1 MKPTMNTF
9 TVLSFLALGSCI
21 AVAQDGAPKG
31 EGGGRLAEFLKK
43 ADSDSDGKISKAE
56 FDDFSK
62 RDMGDRFSKM
72 DQNTDGFVDPTEMSQ
87 IAEKMREGMKGR
99 AGGEGGGFR
108 RPGGEG
114 GSEGGFRRPPGDAPA
129 GDKPMPKPEGDKPRP
144 RPEGDRPEGDRPQ
157 GDRPQGDRP
166 QGDRPQGGP
175 GGFNLDEVYGRMD
188 KNTDGSVDKEEYAE
202 YSKQEIESR
211 FTRMDENTDGKVSKE
226 EMKTGMERMR
236 NMMRGGQ
243 GGPGGPPGGQGD
255 GMRRP
260 GGEGGGF
267 RRPGGEGGGEGGG
280 FRRPPAEGDA
290 PKKDPA

>member
-43 ADSDSDGKISKAE
+43 ADGDSDGKISKAE
-56 FDDFSK
+56 FDEFSK

-72 DQNTDGFVDPTEMSQ
+72 DQNADGFVDPTEMSQ

-108 RPGGEG
+108 RPGSEG

-129 GDKPMPKPEGDKPRP
+129 GDKAMPKPEGDKPMP
-144 RPEGDRPEGDRPQ
+144 RPEGERPPGDRPQ
-157 GDRPQGDRP
+157 GGP
-166 QGDRPQGGP
+166 GGP

-211 FTRMDENTDGKVSKE
+211 FTRMDENTDSKVSKE
-226 EMKTGMERMR
+226 EMKTAMERMR

-243 GGPGGPPGGQGD
+243 GGPGGPSGGQGGPG

-260 GGEGGGF
+260 GGEGGEGGGF
-267 RRPGGEGGGEGGG
+267 RRPGGEGGGGEGGG
-280 FRRPPAEGDA
+280 FRRPPTEGDA

>member
-1 MKPTMNTF
+1 MNTF

-21 AVAQDGAPKG
+21 AVAQDGAPRG
-31 EGGGRLAEFLKK
+31 DGGGRLAEFLKK
-43 ADSDSDGKISKAE
+43 ADTDSDGKISKAE
-56 FDDFSK
+56 FDEFSK

-72 DQNTDGFVDPTEMSQ
+72 DQNADGFVDPTEMSQ

-108 RPGGEG
+108 RP
-114 GSEGGFRRPPGDAPA
+114 PADAPER
-129 GDKPMPKPEGDKPRP
+129 GKSMPKPEGDRP
-144 RPEGDRPEGDRPQ
+144 MPRPEGDRPQ
-157 GDRPQGDRP
+157 GDRPP
-166 QGDRPQGGP
+166 GDRPQGGP
-175 GGFNLDEVYGRMD
+175 PGGPSGFNLDDVYGRMD
-188 KNTDGSVDKEEYAE
+188 KNADGSVDKEEYTE

-226 EMKTGMERMR
+226 EMKTAMERMR

-243 GGPGGPPGGQGD
+243 GGPGGPPGGQGGPG

-260 GGEGGGF
+260 SGEGGEGF
-267 RRPGGEGGGEGGG
+267 RRPGGGGEGGG

-290 PKKDPA
+290 AKKDPA

>member
-1 MKPTMNTF
+1 MNTF

-144 RPEGDRPEGDRPQ
+144 RPEGDRP
-157 GDRPQGDRP
+157 
-166 QGDRPQGGP
+166 QGGP

-226 EMKTGMERMR
+226 EMKTAMERMR

>member
-1 MKPTMNTF
+1 MNTF

-21 AVAQDGAPKG
+21 AVAQDGAPRG

-72 DQNTDGFVDPTEMSQ
+72 DQNADGFVDPTEMSQ

-99 AGGEGGGFR
+99 AGGE
-108 RPGGEG
+108 
-114 GSEGGFRRPPGDAPA
+114 SGGFRRPPGDAPER
-129 GDKPMPKPEGDKPRP
+129 GKPMPKPEGDKPRP
-144 RPEGDRPEGDRPQ
+144 RPEGDRPEGDRPE

-166 QGDRPQGGP
+166 QGDRPHGGP

-188 KNTDGSVDKEEYAE
+188 KNTDGSVDKEEYTE

-226 EMKTGMERMR
+226 EMKTAMERMR

-243 GGPGGPPGGQGD
+243 GGPGGPSGGQGGPG

-260 GGEGGGF
+260 GGEGGEGGGF
-267 RRPGGEGGGEGGG
+267 RRPGGEGGGGGGEGGGG

>member
-1 MKPTMNTF
+1 MNTL

-43 ADSDSDGKISKAE
+43 ADTNSDGKLSKAE
-56 FDDFSK
+56 FDEFST
-62 RDMGDRFSKM
+62 RDTGDRFSKM
-72 DQNTDGFVDPTEMSQ
+72 DENADGVVDQAEISK
-87 IAEKMREGMKGR
+87 IAEKMREGMKDR

-114 GSEGGFRRPPGDAPA
+114 GESGGFRRPPGDAPE
-129 GDKPMPKPEGDKPRP
+129 GNKPMPKPEGDRPMP
-144 RPEGDRPEGDRPQ
+144 RPEGERPPGDRPQ
-157 GDRPQGDRP
+157 GGPGGP
-166 QGDRPQGGP
+166 GGP

-188 KNTDGSVDKEEYAE
+188 KNSDGSVDKEEYAE

-211 FTRMDENTDGKVSKE
+211 FTRRDENTDGKVSKE
-226 EMKTGMERMR
+226 EMKTAMERMR

-243 GGPGGPPGGQGD
+243 GGPGGGPGGPGGSQG
-255 GMRRP
+255 GPGGARRP
-260 GGEGGGF
+260 GGE
-267 RRPGGEGGGEGGG
+267 GGEGGG

>member
-144 RPEGDRPEGDRPQ
+144 RPEGDRPQ

-226 EMKTGMERMR
+226 EMKTAMERMR

>member
-1 MKPTMNTF
+1 MNTF

-157 GDRPQGDRP
+157 G
-166 QGDRPQGGP
+166 GP

-226 EMKTGMERMR
+226 EMKTAMERMR